1 MTADASGTEPG
12 GEAEEDHSRASHLN
26 KRDASASDL
35 STEPGSDA
43 ASAGASAMPDFARH
57 LHPVA
62 ERVRGAS
69 EKLAATFNERVVPST
84 SRSLD
89 DAKHGWRTRVAPSI
103 ESGGAAVAS
112 FFGAVTDAARQTN
125 DKLKRSNSREAFK
138 SFGEM
143 GDGLSRRAATAM
155 DTIKEGT
162 RELRFGVAR
171 PDDPRP
177 AHRRR
182 RRRRRV
188 AAGGAR
194 SGSARRPYATA
205 TRERHERQT
214 PRTPRKRLRLRSEK
228 VKKANARSLLRRTE
242 TALCS
247 ASRSTRA
254 ASDARVRA
262 DAVRRRGDVLWLGA
276 SRAFETPDALTIER
290 GDTTRDH
297 ESASVDSVSTSSD
310 DTNDEDDEASR
321 LLESFRTNP
330 ARLIGPDVAP
340 RHVLAALWRYL
351 ESLPEPPVAFSLY
364 AALAREF
371 PADTPGREKSDA
383 AEALAGLLP
392 PARGERRAECVLGLA
407 ALVVAGQSRRG
418 DDASEAAAARRVAR
432 AVAPRVAWPRAG
444 AVVKGDDKAGVRP
457 LDGPRPLESLRP
469 RGARGARRRRVRRAA
484 HSAARRR
491 RGDRRGDRE
500 RGNAPRRSKTRNR
513 RIEESQLSP
522 RDYSS
527 LFVNVSFRTE
537 PAETSELQRK
547 EPRSGVRS
555 RAEKR
560 RFQPRWARFV
570 LHLLEL
576 LVRHVLAE
584 LLRDALEVLERDL
597 AGLVVVE
604 ELGTPSGSPRASPS
618 RPSCPS
624 SSRGTPQKS
633 MVPEAVL
640 VDVGDHLLDLLLLR
654 LEAERAHRHL
664 QLLGVDGAR
673 AVRVEEVERLAD
685 LLLACGNACVCD

>member
-12 GEAEEDHSRASHLN
+12 GEAEEDHSRASDQTD

-162 RELRFGVAR
+162 RELRFGVADLMTR
-171 PDDPRP
+171 DPLTAAAAAVDASPP
-177 AHRRR
+177 AER
-182 RRRRRV
+182 
-188 AAGGAR
+188 GAER
-194 SGSARRPYATA
+194 ASTLRD
-205 TRERHERQT
+205 RER
-214 PRTPRKRLRLRSEK
+214 
-228 VKKANARSLLRRTE
+228 ANATNATNATKAPSFREGEKSERAITSETEDRDGALLGV
-242 TALCS
+242 ALE
-247 ASRSTRA
+247 ARA
-254 ASDARVRA
+254 ASDARVA
-262 DAVRRRGDVLWLGA
+262 PTPYVVAATCQWLGA
-276 SRAFETPDALTIER
+276 SRAFLETPDALTIER
-290 GDTTRDH
+290 GDTTREH
-297 ESASVDSVSTSSD
+297 ESASSDSVSTSSTS
-310 DTNDEDDEASR
+310 TNDEDDEASR

-371 PADTPGREKSDA
+371 PADTPEREKSDA

-392 PARGERRAECVLGLA
+392 PARRATLECVLGLA

-418 DDASEAAAARRVAR
+418 DDASEAAAARRAAR
-432 AVAPRVAWPRAG
+432 AVAPRVAWPRSGRWSPETTRRAFDPSTVLDPSSPSDRAAREARAVAG
-444 AVVKGDDKAGVRP
+444 CV
-457 LDGPRPLESLRP
+457 
-469 RGARGARRRRVRRAA
+469 ARLIRRRVADVLATEGEKRAA
-484 HSAARRR
+484 
-491 RGDRRGDRE
+491 
-500 RGNAPRRSKTRNR
+500 T
-513 RIEESQLSP
+513 
-522 RDYSS
+522 
-527 LFVNVSFRTE
+527 
-537 PAETSELQRK
+537 
-547 EPRSGVRS
+547 
-555 RAEKR
+555 
-560 RFQPRWARFV
+560 
-570 LHLLEL
+570 
-576 LVRHVLAE
+576 
-584 LLRDALEVLERDL
+584 
-597 AGLVVVE
+597 
-604 ELGTPSGSPRASPS
+604 
-618 RPSCPS
+618 
-624 SSRGTPQKS
+624 
-633 MVPEAVL
+633 
-640 VDVGDHLLDLLLLR
+640 
-654 LEAERAHRHL
+654 
-664 QLLGVDGAR
+664 
-673 AVRVEEVERLAD
+673 
-685 LLLACGNACVCD
+685 

>member
-162 RELRFGVAR
+162 RELRFGVADLMTR
-171 PDDPRP
+171 DPLTAAAAAVDASPP
-177 AHRRR
+177 AER
-182 RRRRRV
+182 
-188 AAGGAR
+188 GAER
-194 SGSARRPYATA
+194 ASTLRD
-205 TRERHERQT
+205 RER
-214 PRTPRKRLRLRSEK
+214 
-228 VKKANARSLLRRTE
+228 ANATNATNATKAPSSSFREGEKSERAITSETDRDGALLGV
-242 TALCS
+242 ALE
-247 ASRSTRA
+247 ARA
-254 ASDARVRA
+254 ASDARVA
-262 DAVRRRGDVLWLGA
+262 PTPYVVAATCQWLGA
-276 SRAFETPDALTIER
+276 SRAFLETPDALTIER
-290 GDTTRDH
+290 GDTTREH

-371 PADTPGREKSDA
+371 PADTPEREKSDA

-392 PARGERRAECVLGLA
+392 PARRAALECVLGLA

-418 DDASEAAAARRVAR
+418 DDASEAAAARRAAR

-444 AVVKGDDKAGVRP
+444 RWSKETIRRAFDPSTVLDPSSPSDRAAREARAVAGCV
-457 LDGPRPLESLRP
+457 
-469 RGARGARRRRVRRAA
+469 ARLIRRRVADAATDAATTKEGEKRAA
-484 HSAARRR
+484 
-491 RGDRRGDRE
+491 
-500 RGNAPRRSKTRNR
+500 T
-513 RIEESQLSP
+513 
-522 RDYSS
+522 
-527 LFVNVSFRTE
+527 
-537 PAETSELQRK
+537 
-547 EPRSGVRS
+547 
-555 RAEKR
+555 
-560 RFQPRWARFV
+560 
-570 LHLLEL
+570 
-576 LVRHVLAE
+576 
-584 LLRDALEVLERDL
+584 
-597 AGLVVVE
+597 
-604 ELGTPSGSPRASPS
+604 
-618 RPSCPS
+618 
-624 SSRGTPQKS
+624 
-633 MVPEAVL
+633 
-640 VDVGDHLLDLLLLR
+640 
-654 LEAERAHRHL
+654 
-664 QLLGVDGAR
+664 
-673 AVRVEEVERLAD
+673 
-685 LLLACGNACVCD
+685 

>member
-12 GEAEEDHSRASHLN
+12 GEAEEDHSRASDQTD

-162 RELRFGVAR
+162 RELRFGVADLMTR
-171 PDDPRP
+171 DPLTAAAAAVDASPP
-177 AHRRR
+177 AER
-182 RRRRRV
+182 
-188 AAGGAR
+188 GAER
-194 SGSARRPYATA
+194 ASTLRD
-205 TRERHERQT
+205 RER
-214 PRTPRKRLRLRSEK
+214 
-228 VKKANARSLLRRTE
+228 ANATNATKAPSFREGEKGERAVTSETEDRDGALLGV
-242 TALCS
+242 ALE
-247 ASRSTRA
+247 ARA
-254 ASDARVRA
+254 ASDARVA
-262 DAVRRRGDVLWLGA
+262 PTPYVVAATCQWLGA
-276 SRAFETPDALTIER
+276 SRAFLETPDALTIER
-290 GDTTRDH
+290 GDTTREH
-297 ESASVDSVSTSSD
+297 ESALSDSVSTSSTS
-310 DTNDEDDEASR
+310 TNDEDDEASR

-330 ARLIGPDVAP
+330 ARLVGPDVAP

-371 PADTPGREKSDA
+371 PADTPEREKSDA

-392 PARGERRAECVLGLA
+392 PARRATLECVLGLA

-418 DDASEAAAARRVAR
+418 DDASEAAAARRAAR
-432 AVAPRVAWPRAG
+432 AVAPRVAWPRSGRWSPETTRRAFDPSTVLDPSSPSDRAAREARAVAG
-444 AVVKGDDKAGVRP
+444 CV
-457 LDGPRPLESLRP
+457 
-469 RGARGARRRRVRRAA
+469 ARLIRRRVADVLATEGEKRAA
-484 HSAARRR
+484 
-491 RGDRRGDRE
+491 
-500 RGNAPRRSKTRNR
+500 T
-513 RIEESQLSP
+513 
-522 RDYSS
+522 
-527 LFVNVSFRTE
+527 
-537 PAETSELQRK
+537 
-547 EPRSGVRS
+547 
-555 RAEKR
+555 
-560 RFQPRWARFV
+560 
-570 LHLLEL
+570 
-576 LVRHVLAE
+576 
-584 LLRDALEVLERDL
+584 
-597 AGLVVVE
+597 
-604 ELGTPSGSPRASPS
+604 
-618 RPSCPS
+618 
-624 SSRGTPQKS
+624 
-633 MVPEAVL
+633 
-640 VDVGDHLLDLLLLR
+640 
-654 LEAERAHRHL
+654 
-664 QLLGVDGAR
+664 
-673 AVRVEEVERLAD
+673 
-685 LLLACGNACVCD
+685 

>member
-12 GEAEEDHSRASHLN
+12 GEAEEDHSRASDQTD

-162 RELRFGVAR
+162 RELRFGVADLMTR
-171 PDDPRP
+171 DPLTAAAAAVDASPP
-177 AHRRR
+177 AER
-182 RRRRRV
+182 
-188 AAGGAR
+188 GAER
-194 SGSARRPYATA
+194 ASTLRD
-205 TRERHERQT
+205 RER
-214 PRTPRKRLRLRSEK
+214 
-228 VKKANARSLLRRTE
+228 ANATNATKAPSFREGEKGERAVTSETEDRDGALLGV
-242 TALCS
+242 ALE
-247 ASRSTRA
+247 ARA
-254 ASDARVRA
+254 ASDARVA
-262 DAVRRRGDVLWLGA
+262 PTPYVVAATCQWLGA
-276 SRAFETPDALTIER
+276 SRAFLETPDALTIER
-290 GDTTRDH
+290 GDTKARAY
-297 ESASVDSVSTSSD
+297 ESASSDSVSTSSTS
-310 DTNDEDDEASR
+310 TNDEDDEASR

-330 ARLIGPDVAP
+330 ARLVGPDVAP

-371 PADTPGREKSDA
+371 PADTPEREKSEN

-392 PARGERRAECVLGLA
+392 PARRATLECVLGLA

-418 DDASEAAAARRVAR
+418 DDASEAAAARRAAR
-432 AVAPRVAWPRAG
+432 AVAPRVAWPRSGRWSPETTRRAFDPSTVLDPSSPSDRAAREARAVAG
-444 AVVKGDDKAGVRP
+444 CV
-457 LDGPRPLESLRP
+457 
-469 RGARGARRRRVRRAA
+469 ARLIRRRVADVLATEGEKRAA
-484 HSAARRR
+484 
-491 RGDRRGDRE
+491 
-500 RGNAPRRSKTRNR
+500 T
-513 RIEESQLSP
+513 
-522 RDYSS
+522 
-527 LFVNVSFRTE
+527 
-537 PAETSELQRK
+537 
-547 EPRSGVRS
+547 
-555 RAEKR
+555 
-560 RFQPRWARFV
+560 
-570 LHLLEL
+570 
-576 LVRHVLAE
+576 
-584 LLRDALEVLERDL
+584 
-597 AGLVVVE
+597 
-604 ELGTPSGSPRASPS
+604 
-618 RPSCPS
+618 
-624 SSRGTPQKS
+624 
-633 MVPEAVL
+633 
-640 VDVGDHLLDLLLLR
+640 
-654 LEAERAHRHL
+654 
-664 QLLGVDGAR
+664 
-673 AVRVEEVERLAD
+673 
-685 LLLACGNACVCD
+685 

>member
-12 GEAEEDHSRASHLN
+12 GEAEEDHSRASDQTD

-162 RELRFGVAR
+162 RELRFGVADLMTR
-171 PDDPRP
+171 DPLTAAAAAVDASPP
-177 AHRRR
+177 AER
-182 RRRRRV
+182 
-188 AAGGAR
+188 GAER
-194 SGSARRPYATA
+194 ASTSTSTLRD
-205 TRERHERQT
+205 RER
-214 PRTPRKRLRLRSEK
+214 
-228 VKKANARSLLRRTE
+228 ANATNATNATKAPSFREGEQREKSERASVTSETEDRDGALLGV
-242 TALCS
+242 ALE
-247 ASRSTRA
+247 ARA
-254 ASDARVRA
+254 ASDARVA
-262 DAVRRRGDVLWLGA
+262 PTPYVVAATCQWLGA
-276 SRAFETPDALTIER
+276 SRAFLETPDALTIER
-290 GDTTRDH
+290 GDTTRAY

-371 PADTPGREKSDA
+371 PADTPEREKSEN

-392 PARGERRAECVLGLA
+392 PARRATLECVLGLA
-407 ALVVAGQSRRG
+407 ALVVAGASRRG
-418 DDASEAAAARRVAR
+418 DDASEAAAARRAAR
-432 AVAPRVAWPRAG
+432 AVAPRVAWPRSGRWSKETIRRAFDPSTVLDPSSPSDRAAREARAVAG
-444 AVVKGDDKAGVRP
+444 CV
-457 LDGPRPLESLRP
+457 
-469 RGARGARRRRVRRAA
+469 ARLIRRRVADAAADAATKGETRAA
-484 HSAARRR
+484 
-491 RGDRRGDRE
+491 
-500 RGNAPRRSKTRNR
+500 T
-513 RIEESQLSP
+513 
-522 RDYSS
+522 
-527 LFVNVSFRTE
+527 
-537 PAETSELQRK
+537 
-547 EPRSGVRS
+547 
-555 RAEKR
+555 
-560 RFQPRWARFV
+560 
-570 LHLLEL
+570 
-576 LVRHVLAE
+576 
-584 LLRDALEVLERDL
+584 
-597 AGLVVVE
+597 
-604 ELGTPSGSPRASPS
+604 
-618 RPSCPS
+618 
-624 SSRGTPQKS
+624 
-633 MVPEAVL
+633 
-640 VDVGDHLLDLLLLR
+640 
-654 LEAERAHRHL
+654 
-664 QLLGVDGAR
+664 
-673 AVRVEEVERLAD
+673 
-685 LLLACGNACVCD
+685 